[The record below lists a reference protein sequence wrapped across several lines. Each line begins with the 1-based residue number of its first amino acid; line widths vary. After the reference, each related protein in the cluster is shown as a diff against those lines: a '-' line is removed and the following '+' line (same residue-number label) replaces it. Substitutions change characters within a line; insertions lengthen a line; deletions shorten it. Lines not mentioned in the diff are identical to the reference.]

1 MHAISKLSRRHFV
14 SKGLSWGS
22 WTGVLGSVTASAQE
36 FPSRPV
42 RILVPYAAGGTS
54 DAAARLITEPL
65 SRQLGQSV
73 YVENRGGAGGLSGTE
88 AFFALPPD
96 GYTLLLGAV
105 GTLVIIP
112 TIKQVSYNP
121 LADLVP
127 LGSIWRSP
135 QLLAAHPKLGLKTIP
150 ELKAYAAQRP
160 GTLTIGS
167 AGVGSLTHLAL
178 ELFKREA
185 EIDLIHVPFRSTG
198 GTLPALLGGQIDLM
212 FGDVALLNSHVRGG
226 ALNAL
231 AIAAPRRSNLLPD
244 LMTIAEAGLPKV
256 QAENWY
262 GLLISVRTPAPVAS
276 RLQAAFEAAQRDPA
290 YIESVNRQGITAGEA
305 GRAAFTELMHDETR
319 KWQPILSAPGFKI
332 E

>member
-1 MHAISKLSRRHFV
+1 MIQ
-14 SKGLSWGS
+14 GLVCAAWSAS
-22 WTGVLGSVTASAQE
+22 ITRDTASAQD
-36 FPSRPV
+36 FPIRPV

-54 DAAARLITEPL
+54 DTAARLISEPL

-73 YVENRGGAGGLSGTE
+73 YVENRGGAGGLTGTE

-96 GYTLLLGAV
+96 GYTLLLGAM

-112 TIKQVSYNP
+112 RIKPVNYNP
-121 LADLVP
+121 FTDLAP

-135 QLLAAHPKLGLKTIP
+135 QLLAAHPKLGVRTIA

-167 AGVGSLTHLAL
+167 AGVGSLTHFAL
-178 ELFKREA
+178 QLFKRDA

-212 FGDVALLNSHVRGG
+212 FGDVALLGSHVRTG

-231 AIAAPRRSNLLPD
+231 AIAAARRSDLLPD
-244 LMTIAEAGLPKV
+244 LVTTAEVGLPGV

-262 GLLISVRTPAPVAS
+262 GLLMSVQTPGAVAT
-276 RLQAAFEAAQRDPA
+276 RLQTAFDAAQRDPA
-290 YIESVNRQGITAGEA
+290 YIESVNRQGIAVGEA
-305 GRAAFTELMHDETR
+305 GAPAFTELIQRER
-319 KWQPILSAPGFKI
+319 AKWEPILSKPGFKI
-332 E
+332 D

>member
-1 MHAISKLSRRHFV
+1 MHAISTLSRRHFV
-14 SKGLSWGS
+14 SKGLSCVTWMGA
-22 WTGVLGSVTASAQE
+22 LGPVAASAQD

-42 RILVPYAAGGTS
+42 RILVPYAAGGTT
-54 DAAARLITEPL
+54 DTAARLITEPL

-73 YVENRGGAGGLSGTE
+73 YVENRGGAGGLTGTE

-105 GTLVIIP
+105 GTLIIIP
-112 TIKQVSYNP
+112 TIKQVTYNP
-121 LADLVP
+121 LSDLVP

-198 GTLPALLGGQIDLM
+198 GTLPAILGGQIDLM
-212 FGDVALLNSHVRGG
+212 FGDVALLGSHVREG
-226 ALNAL
+226 ALNGL
-231 AIAAPRRSNLLPD
+231 AIAAPRRSKLLPD

-262 GLLISVRTPAPVAS
+262 GLLISVRTPGSVAS
-276 RLQAAFEAAQRDPA
+276 RL
-290 YIESVNRQGITAGEA
+290 
-305 GRAAFTELMHDETR
+305 
-319 KWQPILSAPGFKI
+319 
-332 E
+332 